1 MISPEKIKQFNLKH
15 EKLILDA
22 LILVE
27 QAQAIADQ
35 NAEFRQYEKD
45 FAQQAAKLREAAA
58 VMPERQAMASRR

>member
-22 LILVE
+22 LVLLE

-35 NAEFRQYEKD
+35 NADFRQYEKD
-45 FAQQAAKLREAAA
+45 FAQQAAKLREAASVA
-58 VMPERQAMASRR
+58 PGGGWRR